1 MQECAVLDT
10 AYRERSYCR
19 YLGEWYDASEG
30 HASFKSQQSA
40 AVKNCWIV
48 AGIYGGLAI
57 LSVLGNCYYSVKAKR
72 S

>member
-1 MQECAVLDT
+1 MMT
-10 AYRERSYCR
+10 HCR

-30 HASFKSQQSA
+30 HASFKSQQTA

-57 LSVLGNCYYSVKAKR
+57 LSAIGNCYYSVKAKR